1 MVLEKENQQNTTNN
15 NIYEIPPIELLNAP
29 QKNKSN
35 IHEISDNAA
44 TIQKGLYNFGVNAKI
59 TNVSIGPV
67 FTTYEIE
74 LAEGT
79 RISTIEKLKNDIAY
93 LLGAESLDIIKIPSK
108 SLVGIQVKNKER
120 QNVCLRE
127 MLDSDEFE
135 SNKSNL
141 IVAIGK
147 EANGKI
153 KLLDLKESSNI
164 LISGSTGSGKTMLL
178 SSIICSILYKAHP
191 NEVKLIIIDTKN
203 GAESNFFMNIPHLLI
218 PPVTNI
224 MKACAVLK
232 CIMTDLQNRYNVIVK
247 KNCSNINEYNQRT
260 EITEKLPDIV
270 VIIDEFEE
278 LCESEFKAEIEELMF
293 NITRNAEKVGIHFIV
308 ATTKPESKIISGR
321 AKSNFLT
328 RIAFKASLVIDSQL
342 TINSPDA
349 KYLLGN
355 GDMLLKEKWSDK
367 CIRCQATF
375 VSDDE
380 INKIVD
386 FINLA
391 NADLINNNNI
401 NNNLLDIKENTNI
414 KPIEDSYDEE
424 DPLLKEVIEYVI
436 ESGEVS
442 ISNIQRKTKV
452 GYARAGRIIDQ
463 MEEKGIISPYRGSK
477 PREVLIS
484 KKQWNEINN
493 KNDDEIDTIIDN
505 EIENEKIEIN
515 KSNENI
521 NQNDKSN
528 IIEDS
533 EIVKEEQNPVIKILL
548 WIFLFPVMLILFILK
563 NNNLS
568 KWKKAIIIIAIVW
581 ITVLIF

>member
-1 MVLEKENQQNTTNN
+1 MVLEKEKQQNTTNN
-15 NIYEIPPIELLNAP
+15 NIYEFPPIEILNAP

-59 TNVSIGPV
+59 TNISIGPV

-79 RISTIEKLKNDIAY
+79 RISKIENLKNDIAY
-93 LLGAESLDIIKIPSK
+93 LLGAESLDIMKIPSK

-127 MLDSDEFE
+127 ILDSDKFE

-147 EANGKI
+147 EANGNI

-224 MKACAVLK
+224 MEAHAVLK
-232 CIMTDLQNRYNVIVK
+232 WIMTDLQNRYNVIVE

-293 NITRNAEKVGIHFIV
+293 NITRNAEKAGIHFIV

-386 FINLA
+386 FINFA
-391 NADLINNNNI
+391 NADLINNNI
-401 NNNLLDIKENTNI
+401 NNSLLDIEQNTNSEL
-414 KPIEDSYDEE
+414 IEDSHDEE
-424 DPLLKEVIEYVI
+424 DLLLNEAIEYVI
-436 ESGEVS
+436 ESGYAS
-442 ISNIQRKTKV
+442 TYCIQRKFKF

-463 MEEKGIISPYRGSK
+463 MEERGIISPYRGSK

-484 KKQWNEINN
+484 KKQWDEVNN
-493 KNDDEIDTIIDN
+493 KYDSKIYT
-505 EIENEKIEIN
+505 EKIEIN

-521 NQNDKSN
+521 NQNDRSN
-528 IIEDS
+528 IMEGS
-533 EIVKEEQNPVIKILL
+533 ELVEEKNSFIKILL
-548 WIFLFPVMLILFILK
+548 WIFLFPVMFILFILK

-568 KWKKAIIIIAIVW
+568 SWKKAIIIVAIVW
-581 ITVLIF
+581 VIVYIF

>member
-15 NIYEIPPIELLNAP
+15 NIYEFPPIEILNAP

-35 IHEISDNAA
+35 VHETSNNAA

-93 LLGAESLDIIKIPSK
+93 LLSAESLDIIKIPSK

-224 MKACAVLK
+224 MEVCAVLK
-232 CIMTDLQNRYNVIVK
+232 WIMTDLQNRYNVISEK
-247 KNCSNINEYNQRT
+247 KCSNINEYNQKT

-293 NITRNAEKVGIHFIV
+293 NITRNAEKAGIHFIV

-386 FINLA
+386 FINFA
-391 NADLINNNNI
+391 NADLINNNI
-401 NNNLLDIKENTNI
+401 NNSLLDIEQNTNSEL
-414 KPIEDSYDEE
+414 IEDSHDEE
-424 DPLLKEVIEYVI
+424 DLLLNEAIEYVI
-436 ESGEVS
+436 ESGYAS
-442 ISNIQRKTKV
+442 TYCIQRKFKF

-463 MEEKGIISPYRGSK
+463 MEERGIISPYRGSK

-484 KKQWNEINN
+484 KKQWDEVNN
-493 KNDDEIDTIIDN
+493 KYDSKIYT
-505 EIENEKIEIN
+505 EKIEIN

-521 NQNDKSN
+521 NQNDRSN
-528 IIEDS
+528 IMEGS
-533 EIVKEEQNPVIKILL
+533 EIVEEKNSFIKILL
-548 WIFLFPVMLILFILK
+548 WIFLFPVMFILFILK

-568 KWKKAIIIIAIVW
+568 SWKKAIIIVAIVW
-581 ITVLIF
+581 VIVYIF

>member
-1 MVLEKENQQNTTNN
+1 MVLEKGNQQNTTNN

-108 SLVGIQVKNKER
+108 SLVGIQVKNKGR

-147 EANGKI
+147 ETNGKI

-232 CIMTDLQNRYNVIVK
+232 WIMTDLQNRYNVIVK

-270 VIIDEFEE
+270 VIID
-278 LCESEFKAEIEELMF
+278 ESEFKAEIEELMF

-349 KYLLGN
+349 KYLLEN
-355 GDMLLKEKWSDK
+355 GDMLLKEKWSEK

-401 NNNLLDIKENTNI
+401 NNNLLDIKENINI

-493 KNDDEIDTIIDN
+493 KNDDEINTIID
-505 EIENEKIEIN
+505 NEKIEIN

-533 EIVKEEQNPVIKILL
+533 EIVKEKQNPVIKILL

-568 KWKKAIIIIAIVW
+568 NWKKAIIIIAIVW

>member
-1 MVLEKENQQNTTNN
+1 MVLEKEKQQNTTNN
-15 NIYEIPPIELLNAP
+15 NIYEFPPIEILNAP

-59 TNVSIGPV
+59 TNISIGPV

-79 RISTIEKLKNDIAY
+79 RISKIENLKNDIAY
-93 LLGAESLDIIKIPSK
+93 LLGAESLDIMKIPSK

-127 MLDSDEFE
+127 ILDSDKFE

-147 EANGKI
+147 EANGNI

-224 MKACAVLK
+224 MEAHAVLK
-232 CIMTDLQNRYNVIVK
+232 WIMTDLQNRYNVIVE

-293 NITRNAEKVGIHFIV
+293 NITRNAEKAGIHFIV

-386 FINLA
+386 FINFA
-391 NADLINNNNI
+391 NADLINNNI
-401 NNNLLDIKENTNI
+401 NNSLLDIEQNTNSEL
-414 KPIEDSYDEE
+414 IEDSHDEE
-424 DPLLKEVIEYVI
+424 DLLLNEAIEYVI
-436 ESGEVS
+436 ESGYAS
-442 ISNIQRKTKV
+442 TYCIQRKFKF

-463 MEEKGIISPYRGSK
+463 MEERGIISPYRGSK

-484 KKQWNEINN
+484 KKQWDEVNN
-493 KNDDEIDTIIDN
+493 KYDSKIYT
-505 EIENEKIEIN
+505 EKIEIN

-521 NQNDKSN
+521 NQNDRSN
-528 IIEDS
+528 IMEGS
-533 EIVKEEQNPVIKILL
+533 EIVEEKNSFIKILL
-548 WIFLFPVMLILFILK
+548 WIFLFPVMFILFILK

-568 KWKKAIIIIAIVW
+568 SWKKAIIIVAIVW
-581 ITVLIF
+581 VIVYIF

>member
-1 MVLEKENQQNTTNN
+1 MVLEKEKQQNTTNN
-15 NIYEIPPIELLNAP
+15 NIYEFPPIEILNAP

-59 TNVSIGPV
+59 TNISIGPV

-79 RISTIEKLKNDIAY
+79 RISKIENLKNDIAY
-93 LLGAESLDIIKIPSK
+93 LLGAESLDIMKIPSK

-120 QNVCLRE
+120 QKVCLRE
-127 MLDSDEFE
+127 IFDSDKFE

-147 EANGKI
+147 EANGNI

-224 MKACAVLK
+224 MEAHAVLK
-232 CIMTDLQNRYNVIVK
+232 WIMTDLQNRYNVIVE

-293 NITRNAEKVGIHFIV
+293 NITRNAEKAGIHFIV

-386 FINLA
+386 FINFA
-391 NADLINNNNI
+391 NADLINNNI
-401 NNNLLDIKENTNI
+401 NNSLLDIEQNTNSEL
-414 KPIEDSYDEE
+414 IEDSHDEE
-424 DPLLKEVIEYVI
+424 DLLLNEAIEYVI
-436 ESGEVS
+436 ESGYAS
-442 ISNIQRKTKV
+442 TYCIQRKFKF

-463 MEEKGIISPYRGSK
+463 MEERGIISPYRGSK

-484 KKQWNEINN
+484 KKQWDEVNN
-493 KNDDEIDTIIDN
+493 KYDSKIYT
-505 EIENEKIEIN
+505 EKIEIN

-521 NQNDKSN
+521 NQNDRSN
-528 IIEDS
+528 IMEGS
-533 EIVKEEQNPVIKILL
+533 EIVEEKNSFIKILL
-548 WIFLFPVMLILFILK
+548 WIFLFPVMFILFILK

-568 KWKKAIIIIAIVW
+568 SWKKAIIIVAIVW
-581 ITVLIF
+581 VIVYIF

>member
-1 MVLEKENQQNTTNN
+1 MVLEKGNQQNTTNN

-232 CIMTDLQNRYNVIVK
+232 WIMTDLQNRYNVIVK

-355 GDMLLKEKWSDK
+355 GDMLLKEKWSEK

-391 NADLINNNNI
+391 NADLINNNI
-401 NNNLLDIKENTNI
+401 NNNLLDIEENTNNKTI
-414 KPIEDSYDEE
+414 GDSCDEE

-463 MEEKGIISPYRGSK
+463 MEEKGIITPYRGSK

-493 KNDDEIDTIIDN
+493 KNDDEINTIID
-505 EIENEKIEIN
+505 NEKIEIN

-533 EIVKEEQNPVIKILL
+533 EIVKEKQNPVIKILL

-568 KWKKAIIIIAIVW
+568 NWKKAIIIIAIVW

>member
-1 MVLEKENQQNTTNN
+1 MVLEEENQQNTTNN
-15 NIYEIPPIELLNAP
+15 NIYEFPPIEILNVP

-44 TIQKGLYNFGVNAKI
+44 TIQKGLYNLGVNAKV

-67 FTTYEIE
+67 FTIYEIK

-93 LLGAESLDIIKIPSK
+93 LLSAESVEIIKIPSK

-127 MLDSDEFE
+127 ILNSDKFE

-147 EANGKI
+147 EANGNI

-178 SSIICSILYKAHP
+178 SSIICSILYKANP

-203 GAESNFFMNIPHLLI
+203 GVESNFFMNIPHLLI

-224 MKACAVLK
+224 MEACAVLK
-232 CIMTDLQNRYNVIVK
+232 WIMTDLQNRYNVIVE
-247 KNCSNINEYNQRT
+247 KNCSNIDEYNQKT
-260 EITEKLPDIV
+260 EITEKLPEIV

-278 LCESEFKAEIEELMF
+278 LCESEFKTEIEELMF
-293 NITRNAEKVGIHFIV
+293 NITRSAEKVGIYFIV
-308 ATTKPESKIISGR
+308 ATTKLESKIISGR
-321 AKSNFLT
+321 VKSNFLT
-328 RIAFKASLVIDSQL
+328 RIAFKASFVIDSQL

-375 VSDDE
+375 VSDNE
-380 INKIVD
+380 INKIVE

-401 NNNLLDIKENTNI
+401 NNNLLDIEQNTNSELI
-414 KPIEDSYDEE
+414 KDSHNEE
-424 DPLLKEVIEYVI
+424 DPLLNEAIEYVI
-436 ESGEVS
+436 ESGYAS
-442 ISNIQRKTKV
+442 TSCIQRKFKF

-463 MEEKGIISPYRGSK
+463 MEERGIISPYRGSK

-484 KKQWNEINN
+484 KKQLDEVNN
-493 KNDDEIDTIIDN
+493 KYDSKIYT
-505 EIENEKIEIN
+505 ENIEIN

-528 IIEDS
+528 IMEGS
-533 EIVKEEQNPVIKILL
+533 EIVEEEKISFIKILL
-548 WIFLFPVMLILFILK
+548 WIFLFPVMLIIFILK

-568 KWKKAIIIIAIVW
+568 GWKKAIIIGAIVW
-581 ITVLIF
+581 VIVYIF

>member
-1 MVLEKENQQNTTNN
+1 MVLEKEKQQNTTNN
-15 NIYEIPPIELLNAP
+15 NIYEFPPIEILNAP

-59 TNVSIGPV
+59 TNISIGPV

-79 RISTIEKLKNDIAY
+79 RISKIENLKNDIAY
-93 LLGAESLDIIKIPSK
+93 LLGAESLDIMKIPSK

-127 MLDSDEFE
+127 ILDSDKFE

-147 EANGKI
+147 EANGNI

-218 PPVTNI
+218 PPVTNN
-224 MKACAVLK
+224 MEAHEVLK
-232 CIMTDLQNRYNVIVK
+232 WIMTDLQNRYNKKKK

-293 NITRNAEKVGIHFIV
+293 NITRNAEKAGIHFIV

-386 FINLA
+386 FINFA
-391 NADLINNNNI
+391 NADLINNNI
-401 NNNLLDIKENTNI
+401 NNSLLDIEQNTNSEL
-414 KPIEDSYDEE
+414 IEDSHDEE
-424 DPLLKEVIEYVI
+424 DLLLNEAIEYVI
-436 ESGEVS
+436 ESGYAS
-442 ISNIQRKTKV
+442 TYCIQRKFKF

-463 MEEKGIISPYRGSK
+463 MEERGIISPYRGSK

-484 KKQWNEINN
+484 KKQWDEVNN
-493 KNDDEIDTIIDN
+493 KYDSKIYT
-505 EIENEKIEIN
+505 EKIEIN

-521 NQNDKSN
+521 NQNDRSN
-528 IIEDS
+528 IMEGS
-533 EIVKEEQNPVIKILL
+533 ELVEEKNSFIKILL
-548 WIFLFPVMLILFILK
+548 WIFLFPVMFILFILK

-568 KWKKAIIIIAIVW
+568 SWKKAIIIVAIVW
-581 ITVLIF
+581 VIVYIF

>member
-1 MVLEKENQQNTTNN
+1 MVLEKEKQQNTTNN
-15 NIYEIPPIELLNAP
+15 NIYEFPPIEILNAP

-59 TNVSIGPV
+59 TNISIGPV

-79 RISTIEKLKNDIAY
+79 RISKIENLKNDIAY
-93 LLGAESLDIIKIPSK
+93 LLGAESLDIMKIPSK

-127 MLDSDEFE
+127 IFDSDKFE

-147 EANGKI
+147 EANGNI

-203 GAESNFFMNIPHLLI
+203 GAESNFFMNIPYLLI

-224 MKACAVLK
+224 MEAHAVLK
-232 CIMTDLQNRYNVIVK
+232 WIMTDLQNRYNVIVE

-293 NITRNAEKVGIHFIV
+293 NITRNAEKAGIHFIV

-386 FINLA
+386 FINFA
-391 NADLINNNNI
+391 NAGLINNNI
-401 NNNLLDIKENTNI
+401 NNSLLDIEQNTNSEL
-414 KPIEDSYDEE
+414 IEDSHDEE
-424 DPLLKEVIEYVI
+424 DLLLNEAIEYVI
-436 ESGEVS
+436 ESGYAS
-442 ISNIQRKTKV
+442 TYCIQRKFKF

-463 MEEKGIISPYRGSK
+463 MEERGIISPYRGSK

-484 KKQWNEINN
+484 KKQWDEVNN
-493 KNDDEIDTIIDN
+493 KYDSKIYT
-505 EIENEKIEIN
+505 EKIEIN

-521 NQNDKSN
+521 NQNDRSN
-528 IIEDS
+528 IMEGS
-533 EIVKEEQNPVIKILL
+533 EIVEEKNSFIKILL
-548 WIFLFPVMLILFILK
+548 WIFLFPVMFILFILK

-568 KWKKAIIIIAIVW
+568 SWKKAIIIVAIVW
-581 ITVLIF
+581 VIVYIF

>member
-1 MVLEKENQQNTTNN
+1 MVLEEENQQNTTNN
-15 NIYEIPPIELLNAP
+15 NIYEFPPIEILNVP

-44 TIQKGLYNFGVNAKI
+44 TIQKGLYNLGVNAKV

-67 FTTYEIE
+67 FTIYEIK

-93 LLGAESLDIIKIPSK
+93 LLSAESVEIIKIPSK

-127 MLDSDEFE
+127 ILNSDKFE

-147 EANGKI
+147 EANGNI

-178 SSIICSILYKAHP
+178 SSIICSILYKANP

-218 PPVTNI
+218 PPITNI
-224 MKACAVLK
+224 MQACAVLK
-232 CIMTDLQNRYNVIVK
+232 WIMTDLQDRYNVIVE
-247 KNCSNINEYNQRT
+247 KNCSNIDEYNQKT
-260 EITEKLPDIV
+260 EITEKLPEIV

-278 LCESEFKAEIEELMF
+278 LCESEFKTEIEELMF
-293 NITRNAEKVGIHFIV
+293 NITRSAEKVGIYFIV
-308 ATTKPESKIISGR
+308 ATTKLESKIISGR
-321 AKSNFLT
+321 VKSNFLT
-328 RIAFKASLVIDSQL
+328 RIAFKASFVIDSQL

-375 VSDDE
+375 VLDNE

-401 NNNLLDIKENTNI
+401 NNNLLDVEQNTNSEL
-414 KPIEDSYDEE
+414 IEDSHNEE
-424 DPLLKEVIEYVI
+424 DPLLNEAIEYVI
-436 ESGEVS
+436 ESGYAS
-442 ISNIQRKTKV
+442 TSCIQRKFKF

-463 MEEKGIISPYRGSK
+463 MEERGIISPYRGSK

-484 KKQWNEINN
+484 KKQLDEVNN
-493 KNDDEIDTIIDN
+493 KYDSKIYT
-505 EIENEKIEIN
+505 ENIEIN

-528 IIEDS
+528 IMEGS
-533 EIVKEEQNPVIKILL
+533 EIVEEEKISFIKILL
-548 WIFLFPVMLILFILK
+548 WIFLFPVMLIIFILK

-568 KWKKAIIIIAIVW
+568 GWKKAIIIGAIVW
-581 ITVLIF
+581 VIVYIFS

>member
-1 MVLEKENQQNTTNN
+1 MVLEEENQQNTTNN
-15 NIYEIPPIELLNAP
+15 NIYEFPPIEILNVP

-44 TIQKGLYNFGVNAKI
+44 TIQKGLYNLGVNAKV

-67 FTTYEIE
+67 FTIYEIK

-93 LLGAESLDIIKIPSK
+93 LLSAESVEIIKIPSK

-127 MLDSDEFE
+127 ILNSDKFE

-147 EANGKI
+147 EANGNI

-178 SSIICSILYKAHP
+178 SSIICSILYKANP

-203 GAESNFFMNIPHLLI
+203 GVESNFFMNIPHLLI

-224 MKACAVLK
+224 MEACAVLK
-232 CIMTDLQNRYNVIVK
+232 WIMTDLQNRYNVIVE
-247 KNCSNINEYNQRT
+247 KNCSNIDEYNQKT
-260 EITEKLPDIV
+260 EITEKLPEIV

-278 LCESEFKAEIEELMF
+278 LCESEFKTEIEELMF
-293 NITRNAEKVGIHFIV
+293 NITRSAEKVGIYFIV
-308 ATTKPESKIISGR
+308 ATTKLESKIISGR
-321 AKSNFLT
+321 VKSNFLT
-328 RIAFKASLVIDSQL
+328 RIAFKASFVIDSQL

-375 VSDDE
+375 VSDNE

-401 NNNLLDIKENTNI
+401 NNNLLDIEQNTNSEL
-414 KPIEDSYDEE
+414 IEDSHNEE
-424 DPLLKEVIEYVI
+424 DPLLNEAIEYVI
-436 ESGEVS
+436 ESGYAS
-442 ISNIQRKTKV
+442 TSCIQRKFKF

-463 MEEKGIISPYRGSK
+463 MEERGIISPYRGSK

-484 KKQWNEINN
+484 KKQWDEVNN
-493 KNDDEIDTIIDN
+493 KYDSKIHN
-505 EIENEKIEIN
+505 ENIEIN
-515 KSNENI
+515 KSNKNI

-528 IIEDS
+528 IMEGS
-533 EIVKEEQNPVIKILL
+533 EIVEEEKISFIKILL
-548 WIFLFPVMLILFILK
+548 WIFLFPVMLIIFILK

-568 KWKKAIIIIAIVW
+568 GWKKAIIIGAIVW
-581 ITVLIF
+581 VIVYIFS

>member
-1 MVLEKENQQNTTNN
+1 MVLEKEKQQNTTNN
-15 NIYEIPPIELLNAP
+15 NIYEFPPIEILNAP

-59 TNVSIGPV
+59 TNISIGPV

-79 RISTIEKLKNDIAY
+79 RISKIENLKNDIAY
-93 LLGAESLDIIKIPSK
+93 LLGAESLDIMKIPSK

-127 MLDSDEFE
+127 ILDSDKFE

-147 EANGKI
+147 EANGNI

-224 MKACAVLK
+224 MEAHAVLK
-232 CIMTDLQNRYNVIVK
+232 WIMTDLQNRYNVIVE

-278 LCESEFKAEIEELMF
+278 LCESAFKAEIEELMF
-293 NITRNAEKVGIHFIV
+293 NITRNAEKAGIHFIV

-328 RIAFKASLVIDSQL
+328 RITFKASLVIDSQL

-386 FINLA
+386 FINFA
-391 NADLINNNNI
+391 NADLINNNI
-401 NNNLLDIKENTNI
+401 NNSLLDIEQNTNSEL
-414 KPIEDSYDEE
+414 IEDSHDEE
-424 DPLLKEVIEYVI
+424 DLLLNEAIEYVI
-436 ESGEVS
+436 ESGYAS
-442 ISNIQRKTKV
+442 TYCIQRKFKF

-463 MEEKGIISPYRGSK
+463 MEERGIISPYRGSK

-484 KKQWNEINN
+484 KKQWDEVNN
-493 KNDDEIDTIIDN
+493 KYDSKIYT
-505 EIENEKIEIN
+505 EKIEIN

-521 NQNDKSN
+521 NQNDRSN
-528 IIEDS
+528 IMEGS
-533 EIVKEEQNPVIKILL
+533 EIVEEKNSFIKILL
-548 WIFLFPVMLILFILK
+548 WIFLFPVMFILFILK

-568 KWKKAIIIIAIVW
+568 SWKKAIIIVAIVW
-581 ITVLIF
+581 VIVYIF

>member
-120 QNVCLRE
+120 QNVCLKE

-203 GAESNFFMNIPHLLI
+203 GAESNFFMTIPHLLI

-224 MKACAVLK
+224 MKAYAVLK

-386 FINLA
+386 FINL
-391 NADLINNNNI
+391 INNNNI

-493 KNDDEIDTIIDN
+493 KNDDEINTIID
-505 EIENEKIEIN
+505 NEKIEIN

-533 EIVKEEQNPVIKILL
+533 EIVKEKQNPVIKILL

-568 KWKKAIIIIAIVW
+568 NWKKAIIIIAIVW

>member
-1 MVLEKENQQNTTNN
+1 
-15 NIYEIPPIELLNAP
+15 
-29 QKNKSN
+29 
-35 IHEISDNAA
+35 
-44 TIQKGLYNFGVNAKI
+44 
-59 TNVSIGPV
+59 
-67 FTTYEIE
+67 
-74 LAEGT
+74 
-79 RISTIEKLKNDIAY
+79 
-93 LLGAESLDIIKIPSK
+93 
-108 SLVGIQVKNKER
+108 
-120 QNVCLRE
+120 
-127 MLDSDEFE
+127 
-135 SNKSNL
+135 
-141 IVAIGK
+141 
-147 EANGKI
+147 
-153 KLLDLKESSNI
+153 
-164 LISGSTGSGKTMLL
+164 
-178 SSIICSILYKAHP
+178 
-191 NEVKLIIIDTKN
+191 
-203 GAESNFFMNIPHLLI
+203 
-218 PPVTNI
+218 

-232 CIMTDLQNRYNVIVK
+232 WIMTDLQNRYNVIVK

-308 ATTKPESKIISGR
+308 ATTKPESKFISCR

-349 KYLLGN
+349 KYLLEN
-355 GDMLLKEKWSDK
+355 GDMLLKEKWSEK

-401 NNNLLDIKENTNI
+401 NNNLLDIKENINI

-493 KNDDEIDTIIDN
+493 KNDDEINTIID
-505 EIENEKIEIN
+505 NEKIEIN

-533 EIVKEEQNPVIKILL
+533 EIVKEKQNPVIKILL

-568 KWKKAIIIIAIVW
+568 NWKKAIIIIAIVW

>member
-1 MVLEKENQQNTTNN
+1 MVLEEENQQNTIND
-15 NIYEIPPIELLNAP
+15 NIYEFPPIEILNAP
-29 QKNKSN
+29 QKSQ
-35 IHEISDNAA
+35 ISIQEISNNAA

-59 TNVSIGPV
+59 INVSIGPV
-67 FTTYEIE
+67 FTTYEIK

-79 RISTIEKLKNDIAY
+79 RVSKIENLKDDIAY
-93 LLGAESLDIIKIPSK
+93 LLATETLNIIKIPSK
-108 SLVGIQVKNKER
+108 SLVGIQVKNKKR
-120 QNVCLRE
+120 QNVYLKE
-127 MLDSDEFE
+127 MLDSDKFE

-147 EANGKI
+147 DTNGKI
-153 KLLDLKESSNI
+153 KLLDLKQSSNI

-178 SSIICSILYKAHP
+178 SSIICSILYKVHP

-203 GAESNFFMNIPHLLI
+203 GVESNFFKNIPHLLI
-218 PPVTNI
+218 PPVTKI
-224 MKACAVLK
+224 MKAYAVLEWV
-232 CIMTDLQNRYNVIVK
+232 MTEVQNRYNMIIK
-247 KNCSNINEYNQRT
+247 KNCSNIYEYNQNT
-260 EITEKLPDIV
+260 EITKKMPDIV

-293 NITRNAEKVGIHFIV
+293 NITRSAEKVGIHFIV

-328 RIAFKASLVIDSQL
+328 RIALKASLVIDSQL
-342 TINSPDA
+342 TINSPEA

-355 GDMLLKEKWSDK
+355 GDMLLKEKWNDK
-367 CIRCQATF
+367 CVRCQATF

-380 INKIVD
+380 INRIVD
-386 FINLA
+386 FINFN

-401 NNNLLDIKENTNI
+401 NNDLLDIEENANKEL
-414 KPIEDSYDEE
+414 IEDSYDKE
-424 DPLLKEVIEYVI
+424 DPLLNEAIEYVI
-436 ESGEVS
+436 ESGYAS
-442 ISNIQRKTKV
+442 TSCIQRKFKF

-463 MEEKGIISPYRGSK
+463 MEEKGIISSYRESK

-484 KKQWNEINN
+484 KKQWDEVNN
-493 KNDDEIDTIIDN
+493 KYDSKIYT
-505 EIENEKIEIN
+505 EKNEIN

-521 NQNDKSN
+521 SQNDKSN
-528 IIEDS
+528 IMEGS
-533 EIVKEEQNPVIKILL
+533 EIVEEEKLSFIKILL

-568 KWKKAIIIIAIVW
+568 SWKKAIIIVAIVW
-581 ITVLIF
+581 VIVYIF

>member
-1 MVLEKENQQNTTNN
+1 MVLEEENQQNTTNN
-15 NIYEIPPIELLNAP
+15 NIYEFPPIEILNVP

-44 TIQKGLYNFGVNAKI
+44 TIQKGLYNLGVNAKV

-67 FTTYEIE
+67 FTIYEIK

-93 LLGAESLDIIKIPSK
+93 LLSAESVEIIKIPSK

-127 MLDSDEFE
+127 ILNSDKFE

-147 EANGKI
+147 EANGNI

-178 SSIICSILYKAHP
+178 SSIICSILYKANP

-203 GAESNFFMNIPHLLI
+203 GAESNFFMNIPHLLM

-224 MKACAVLK
+224 MQACAVLK
-232 CIMTDLQNRYNVIVK
+232 WIMTDLQDRYNVIVE
-247 KNCSNINEYNQRT
+247 KNCSNIDEYNQKT
-260 EITEKLPDIV
+260 EITEKLPEIV

-278 LCESEFKAEIEELMF
+278 LCESEFKTEIEELMF
-293 NITRNAEKVGIHFIV
+293 NITRSAEKVGIYFIV
-308 ATTKPESKIISGR
+308 ATTKLESKIISGR
-321 AKSNFLT
+321 VKSNFLT
-328 RIAFKASLVIDSQL
+328 RIAFKASFVIDSQL

-375 VSDDE
+375 VSDNE

-401 NNNLLDIKENTNI
+401 NNNLLDYSNITNGYDFEAFVANVYKMLGYNVEGVTSKSGDQGADVIIEKDNIKYAIQVKYYNNPVGNKAIQEVVAAKSFYKTDKAMVVTNSTFTPQAITLANVNDVLLVDGNKLDELIKEV
-414 KPIEDSYDEE
+414 K
-424 DPLLKEVIEYVI
+424 
-436 ESGEVS
+436 
-442 ISNIQRKTKV
+442 
-452 GYARAGRIIDQ
+452 
-463 MEEKGIISPYRGSK
+463 
-477 PREVLIS
+477 
-484 KKQWNEINN
+484 N
-493 KNDDEIDTIIDN
+493 K
-505 EIENEKIEIN
+505 
-515 KSNENI
+515 
-521 NQNDKSN
+521 
-528 IIEDS
+528 
-533 EIVKEEQNPVIKILL
+533 
-548 WIFLFPVMLILFILK
+548 
-563 NNNLS
+563 
-568 KWKKAIIIIAIVW
+568 
-581 ITVLIF
+581 

>member
-1 MVLEKENQQNTTNN
+1 MVLEEENQQNTTNN
-15 NIYEIPPIELLNAP
+15 NIYEFPPIEILNAP

-35 IHEISDNAA
+35 IHKISDNAA
-44 TIQKGLYNFGVNAKI
+44 TIQKGLYNLGVNAKV

-67 FTTYEIE
+67 FTIYEIK

-93 LLGAESLDIIKIPSK
+93 LLSAESLEIIKIPSK
-108 SLVGIQVKNKER
+108 SLVGIQIKNKER

-127 MLDSDEFE
+127 ILNSDKFE

-147 EANGKI
+147 EANGNI

-178 SSIICSILYKAHP
+178 SSIICSILYKANP

-203 GAESNFFMNIPHLLI
+203 GVESNFFMNIPHLLI

-224 MKACAVLK
+224 MEACAVLK
-232 CIMTDLQNRYNVIVK
+232 WIMTDLQNRYNVIVE
-247 KNCSNINEYNQRT
+247 KNCSDIDEYNQKT
-260 EITEKLPDIV
+260 EITEKLPKIV

-278 LCESEFKAEIEELMF
+278 LCESEFKTEIEELMF
-293 NITRNAEKVGIHFIV
+293 NITRSAEKVGIYFIV
-308 ATTKPESKIISGR
+308 ATTKLESKIISGR
-321 AKSNFLT
+321 VKSNFLT
-328 RIAFKASLVIDSQL
+328 RIAFKASFVIDSQL

-375 VSDDE
+375 VSDNE

-401 NNNLLDIKENTNI
+401 NNNLLDIEQNTNSEL
-414 KPIEDSYDEE
+414 IEDLHNEE
-424 DPLLKEVIEYVI
+424 EPILNEAIEYVI
-436 ESGEVS
+436 ESGYAS
-442 ISNIQRKTKV
+442 TSCIKRKFKF

-463 MEEKGIISPYRGSK
+463 MEEKGIISPYIGSK

-484 KKQWNEINN
+484 KKQWDEVNN
-493 KNDDEIDTIIDN
+493 KYDSKIYT
-505 EIENEKIEIN
+505 ENIEIN

-521 NQNDKSN
+521 NQNYKSN
-528 IIEDS
+528 IMEGS
-533 EIVKEEQNPVIKILL
+533 ENVEEEKISFIKILL
-548 WIFLFPVMLILFILK
+548 WIFLFPVMLIIFILK

-568 KWKKAIIIIAIVW
+568 GWKKAIIIGAIVW
-581 ITVLIF
+581 VIVYIF

>member
-15 NIYEIPPIELLNAP
+15 NIYEFPPIEILNAP

-35 IHEISDNAA
+35 VHETSNNAA

-93 LLGAESLDIIKIPSK
+93 LLSAESLDIIKIPSK

-224 MKACAVLK
+224 MEVCAVLK
-232 CIMTDLQNRYNVIVK
+232 WIMTDLQNRYNVISEK
-247 KNCSNINEYNQRT
+247 KCSNINEYNQKT

-386 FINLA
+386 FINFA
-391 NADLINNNNI
+391 NADLINNNI
-401 NNNLLDIKENTNI
+401 NNSLLDIEQNTNSEL
-414 KPIEDSYDEE
+414 IEDSHDEE
-424 DPLLKEVIEYVI
+424 DLLLNEAIEYVI
-436 ESGEVS
+436 ESGYAS
-442 ISNIQRKTKV
+442 TYCIQRKFKF

-463 MEEKGIISPYRGSK
+463 MEERGIISPYRGSK

-484 KKQWNEINN
+484 KKQWDEVNN
-493 KNDDEIDTIIDN
+493 KYDSKIYT
-505 EIENEKIEIN
+505 EKIEIN

-521 NQNDKSN
+521 NQNDRSN
-528 IIEDS
+528 IMEGS
-533 EIVKEEQNPVIKILL
+533 EIVEEKNSFIKILL
-548 WIFLFPVMLILFILK
+548 WIFLFPVMFILFILK

-568 KWKKAIIIIAIVW
+568 SWKKAIIIVAIVW
-581 ITVLIF
+581 VIVYIF

>member
-147 EANGKI
+147 ETNGKI

-355 GDMLLKEKWSDK
+355 GDMLLKEKWSEK

-391 NADLINNNNI
+391 NVDLINNNI
-401 NNNLLDIKENTNI
+401 NNNLLDIEENTNNKTI
-414 KPIEDSYDEE
+414 GDSCDEE

-493 KNDDEIDTIIDN
+493 KNDDKINAIID
-505 EIENEKIEIN
+505 NEKIEIN

-533 EIVKEEQNPVIKILL
+533 EIVKEKQNPVIKILL

-568 KWKKAIIIIAIVW
+568 NWKKAIIIIAIVW

>member
-1 MVLEKENQQNTTNN
+1 MVLEKGNQQNTTNN

-232 CIMTDLQNRYNVIVK
+232 WIMTDLQNRYNVIVK

-355 GDMLLKEKWSDK
+355 GDMLLKEKWSEK

-391 NADLINNNNI
+391 NADLINNNI
-401 NNNLLDIKENTNI
+401 NNNLLDIEENTNNKTI
-414 KPIEDSYDEE
+414 GDSCDEE

-463 MEEKGIISPYRGSK
+463 MEGKGIITPYRGSK

-493 KNDDEIDTIIDN
+493 KNDDEINTIID
-505 EIENEKIEIN
+505 NEKIEIN

-533 EIVKEEQNPVIKILL
+533 EIVKEKQNPVIKILL

-568 KWKKAIIIIAIVW
+568 NWKKAIIIIAIVW

>member
-1 MVLEKENQQNTTNN
+1 MVLEEENQQNTTNN
-15 NIYEIPPIELLNAP
+15 NIYEFPPIEILNVP

-44 TIQKGLYNFGVNAKI
+44 TIQKGLYNLGVNAKV

-67 FTTYEIE
+67 FTIYEIK

-93 LLGAESLDIIKIPSK
+93 LLSAESVEIIKIPSK

-127 MLDSDEFE
+127 ILNSDKFE

-147 EANGKI
+147 EANGNI

-178 SSIICSILYKAHP
+178 SSIICSILYKANP

-203 GAESNFFMNIPHLLI
+203 GVESNFFMNIPHLLI

-224 MKACAVLK
+224 MEACAVLK
-232 CIMTDLQNRYNVIVK
+232 WIMTDLQNRYNVIVE
-247 KNCSNINEYNQRT
+247 KNCSNIDEYNQKT
-260 EITEKLPDIV
+260 EITEKLPEIV

-278 LCESEFKAEIEELMF
+278 LCESEFKTEIEELMF
-293 NITRNAEKVGIHFIV
+293 NITRSAEKVGIYFIV
-308 ATTKPESKIISGR
+308 ATTKLESKIISGR
-321 AKSNFLT
+321 VKSNFLT
-328 RIAFKASLVIDSQL
+328 RIAFKASFVIDSQL

-355 GDMLLKEKWSDK
+355 GDMLLKEKWNDK

-375 VSDDE
+375 VSDNE

-401 NNNLLDIKENTNI
+401 NNNLLDVEQNTNSEL
-414 KPIEDSYDEE
+414 IEDSHNEE
-424 DPLLKEVIEYVI
+424 DPLLNEAIEYVI
-436 ESGEVS
+436 ESGYAS
-442 ISNIQRKTKV
+442 TSCIQRKFKF

-463 MEEKGIISPYRGSK
+463 MEERGIISPYRGSK
-477 PREVLIS
+477 PREGLIS
-484 KKQWNEINN
+484 KKQLDEVNN
-493 KNDDEIDTIIDN
+493 KYDSKIYT
-505 EIENEKIEIN
+505 ENIEIN

-528 IIEDS
+528 IMEGS
-533 EIVKEEQNPVIKILL
+533 EIVEEEKISFIKILL
-548 WIFLFPVMLILFILK
+548 WIFLFPVMLIIFILK

-568 KWKKAIIIIAIVW
+568 GWKKAIIIGAIVW
-581 ITVLIF
+581 VIVYIFS

>member
-1 MVLEKENQQNTTNN
+1 MVLEKGNQQNTTNN

-232 CIMTDLQNRYNVIVK
+232 WIMTDLQNRYNVIVK

-355 GDMLLKEKWSDK
+355 GDMLLKEKWSEK

-391 NADLINNNNI
+391 NADLINNNI
-401 NNNLLDIKENTNI
+401 NNNLLDIEENTNNKTI
-414 KPIEDSYDEE
+414 GDSCDEE

-463 MEEKGIISPYRGSK
+463 MEEKGIITPYRGSK

-493 KNDDEIDTIIDN
+493 KNDDEINTIID
-505 EIENEKIEIN
+505 NEKIEIN

-521 NQNDKSN
+521 NQKDKSN

-533 EIVKEEQNPVIKILL
+533 EIVKEKQNPVIKILL

-568 KWKKAIIIIAIVW
+568 NWKKAIIIIAIVW

>member
-1 MVLEKENQQNTTNN
+1 MVLEEENQQNTTNN
-15 NIYEIPPIELLNAP
+15 NIYEFPPIEILNVP

-35 IHEISDNAA
+35 IHEISNNAA

-93 LLGAESLDIIKIPSK
+93 LLSAESLDITKIPSK
-108 SLVGIQVKNKER
+108 SLVGIQVKNKKR

-127 MLDSDEFE
+127 ILDSDKFE

-147 EANGKI
+147 EANGNI
-153 KLLDLKESSNI
+153 KLLDLKELSNI

-178 SSIICSILYKAHP
+178 SSIICSILYKANP

-224 MKACAVLK
+224 MEACAVLK
-232 CIMTDLQNRYNVIVK
+232 WIMTDLQNRYNVIVE
-247 KNCSNINEYNQRT
+247 KNCSNIDEYNQKT
-260 EITEKLPDIV
+260 EITEKLPEIV

-278 LCESEFKAEIEELMF
+278 LCESEFKTEIEELMF
-293 NITRNAEKVGIHFIV
+293 NITRSAEKVGIYFIV
-308 ATTKPESKIISGR
+308 ATTKLESKIISGR
-321 AKSNFLT
+321 VKSNFLT
-328 RIAFKASLVIDSQL
+328 RIAFKASFVIDSQL

-375 VSDDE
+375 VLDNE

-401 NNNLLDIKENTNI
+401 NNNLLDVEQNTNSEL
-414 KPIEDSYDEE
+414 IEDSHNEE
-424 DPLLKEVIEYVI
+424 DPLLNEAIEYVI
-436 ESGEVS
+436 ESGYAS
-442 ISNIQRKTKV
+442 TSCIQRKFKF

-463 MEEKGIISPYRGSK
+463 MEERGIISPYRGSK

-484 KKQWNEINN
+484 KKQLDEVNN
-493 KNDDEIDTIIDN
+493 KYDSKIYT
-505 EIENEKIEIN
+505 ENIEIN

-528 IIEDS
+528 IMEGS
-533 EIVKEEQNPVIKILL
+533 EIVEEEKISFIKILL
-548 WIFLFPVMLILFILK
+548 WIFLFPVMLIIFILK

-568 KWKKAIIIIAIVW
+568 GWKKATIIGAIVW
-581 ITVLIF
+581 VIVYIFS

>member
-1 MVLEKENQQNTTNN
+1 MVLEEENQQNTTNN
-15 NIYEIPPIELLNAP
+15 NIYEFPPIEILNVP

-44 TIQKGLYNFGVNAKI
+44 TIQKGLYNLGVNAKV

-67 FTTYEIE
+67 FTIYEIK

-93 LLGAESLDIIKIPSK
+93 LLSAESVEIIKIPSK

-127 MLDSDEFE
+127 ILNSDKFE

-147 EANGKI
+147 EANGNI

-178 SSIICSILYKAHP
+178 SSIICSILYKANP

-203 GAESNFFMNIPHLLI
+203 GAESNFFINIPHLLI
-218 PPVTNI
+218 PPITNI
-224 MKACAVLK
+224 MQACAVLK
-232 CIMTDLQNRYNVIVK
+232 WIMTDLQDRYNVIVE
-247 KNCSNINEYNQRT
+247 KNYSNIDEYNQKT
-260 EITEKLPDIV
+260 EITEKLPEIV

-278 LCESEFKAEIEELMF
+278 LCESEFKTEIEELMF
-293 NITRNAEKVGIHFIV
+293 NITRSAEKVGIYFIV
-308 ATTKPESKIISGR
+308 ATTKLESKIISGR
-321 AKSNFLT
+321 VKSNFLT
-328 RIAFKASLVIDSQL
+328 RIAFKASFVIDSQL

-375 VSDDE
+375 VSDNE

-401 NNNLLDIKENTNI
+401 NNNLLDVEQNTNSEL
-414 KPIEDSYDEE
+414 IEDSHNEE
-424 DPLLKEVIEYVI
+424 DPLLNEAIEYVI
-436 ESGEVS
+436 ESGYAS
-442 ISNIQRKTKV
+442 TSCIQRKFKF

-463 MEEKGIISPYRGSK
+463 MEERGIISPYRGSK

-484 KKQWNEINN
+484 KKQWDEVNN
-493 KNDDEIDTIIDN
+493 KYDSKIHTED
-505 EIENEKIEIN
+505 IEIN
-515 KSNENI
+515 KCNKNI

-528 IIEDS
+528 IIGSS
-533 EIVKEEQNPVIKILL
+533 EIVEEEKISFIKILL
-548 WIFLFPVMLILFILK
+548 WIFLFPVMLIIFILK

-568 KWKKAIIIIAIVW
+568 GWKKAIIICAIVLV
-581 ITVLIF
+581 IVYIF

>member
-1 MVLEKENQQNTTNN
+1 MVLEEENQQNTTNN
-15 NIYEIPPIELLNAP
+15 NIYEFPPIEILNVP

-44 TIQKGLYNFGVNAKI
+44 TIQKGLYNLGVNAKV

-67 FTTYEIE
+67 FTIYEIK

-93 LLGAESLDIIKIPSK
+93 LLSAESVEIIKIPSK

-127 MLDSDEFE
+127 ILNSDKFE

-147 EANGKI
+147 EANGNI

-178 SSIICSILYKAHP
+178 SSIICSILYKANP

-203 GAESNFFMNIPHLLI
+203 GAESNFFMNIPHLLM

-224 MKACAVLK
+224 MQACAVLK
-232 CIMTDLQNRYNVIVK
+232 WIMTDLQDRYNVIVE
-247 KNCSNINEYNQRT
+247 KNCSNIDEYNQKT
-260 EITEKLPDIV
+260 EITEKLPEIV

-278 LCESEFKAEIEELMF
+278 LCESEFKTEIEELMF
-293 NITRNAEKVGIHFIV
+293 NITRSAEKVGIYFIV
-308 ATTKPESKIISGR
+308 ATTKLESKIISGR
-321 AKSNFLT
+321 VKSNFLT
-328 RIAFKASLVIDSQL
+328 RIAFKASFVIDSQL

-386 FINLA
+386 FINFA

-401 NNNLLDIKENTNI
+401 NNNLLDIEQNTNSEL
-414 KPIEDSYDEE
+414 IEDSHNEE
-424 DPLLKEVIEYVI
+424 DPLLNEAIEYVI
-436 ESGEVS
+436 ESGYAS
-442 ISNIQRKTKV
+442 TSCIQRKFKF

-463 MEEKGIISPYRGSK
+463 MEERGIISPYRGSK

-484 KKQWNEINN
+484 KKQLDEVNN
-493 KNDDEIDTIIDN
+493 KYDSKIYT
-505 EIENEKIEIN
+505 ENIEIN

-528 IIEDS
+528 IMEGS
-533 EIVKEEQNPVIKILL
+533 EIVEEEKISFIKILL
-548 WIFLFPVMLILFILK
+548 WIFLFPVMLIIFILK

-568 KWKKAIIIIAIVW
+568 GWKKAIIIGAIVW
-581 ITVLIF
+581 VIVYIF

>member
-15 NIYEIPPIELLNAP
+15 NIYEFPPIEILNAP

-35 IHEISDNAA
+35 VHETSNNAA

-93 LLGAESLDIIKIPSK
+93 LLSAESVEIIKIPSK

-127 MLDSDEFE
+127 ILNSDKFE

-147 EANGKI
+147 EANGNI

-178 SSIICSILYKAHP
+178 SSIICSILYKANP

-218 PPVTNI
+218 PPITNI
-224 MKACAVLK
+224 MQACAVLK
-232 CIMTDLQNRYNVIVK
+232 WIMTDLQDRYNVIVE
-247 KNCSNINEYNQRT
+247 KNCSNIDEYNQKT
-260 EITEKLPDIV
+260 EITEKLPEIV

-278 LCESEFKAEIEELMF
+278 LCESEFKTEIEELMF
-293 NITRNAEKVGIHFIV
+293 NITRSAEKVGIYFIV
-308 ATTKPESKIISGR
+308 ATTKLESKIISGR
-321 AKSNFLT
+321 VKSNFLT
-328 RIAFKASLVIDSQL
+328 RIAFKASFVIDSQL

-386 FINLA
+386 FINFA
-391 NADLINNNNI
+391 NADLINNNI
-401 NNNLLDIKENTNI
+401 NNSLLDIEQNTNSEL
-414 KPIEDSYDEE
+414 IEDSHDEE
-424 DPLLKEVIEYVI
+424 DLLLNEAIEYVI
-436 ESGEVS
+436 ESGYAS
-442 ISNIQRKTKV
+442 TYCIQRKFKF

-463 MEEKGIISPYRGSK
+463 MEERGIISPYRGSK

-484 KKQWNEINN
+484 KKQWDEVNN
-493 KNDDEIDTIIDN
+493 KYDSKIYT
-505 EIENEKIEIN
+505 EKIEIN

-521 NQNDKSN
+521 NQNDRSN
-528 IIEDS
+528 IMEGS
-533 EIVKEEQNPVIKILL
+533 EIVEEKNSFIKILL
-548 WIFLFPVMLILFILK
+548 WIFLFPVMFILFILK

-568 KWKKAIIIIAIVW
+568 SWKKAIIIVAIVW
-581 ITVLIF
+581 VIVYIF

>member
-1 MVLEKENQQNTTNN
+1 MVLEEENQQNTTNN
-15 NIYEIPPIELLNAP
+15 NIYEFPPIEILNVP

-35 IHEISDNAA
+35 IHEISNNAA

-93 LLGAESLDIIKIPSK
+93 LLSAESLDITKIPSK
-108 SLVGIQVKNKER
+108 SLVGIQVKNKKR

-127 MLDSDEFE
+127 ILDSDKFE
-135 SNKSNL
+135 ANKSNL

-147 EANGKI
+147 EANGNI
-153 KLLDLKESSNI
+153 KLLDLKELSNI

-178 SSIICSILYKAHP
+178 SSIICSILYKANP

-224 MKACAVLK
+224 MEACAVLK
-232 CIMTDLQNRYNVIVK
+232 WIMTDLQNRYNVIVE
-247 KNCSNINEYNQRT
+247 KNCSNIDEYNQKT
-260 EITEKLPDIV
+260 EITEKLPEIV

-278 LCESEFKAEIEELMF
+278 LCESEFKTEIEELMF
-293 NITRNAEKVGIHFIV
+293 NITRSAEKVGIYFIV
-308 ATTKPESKIISGR
+308 ATTKLESKIISGR
-321 AKSNFLT
+321 VKSNFLT
-328 RIAFKASLVIDSQL
+328 RIAFKASFVIDSQL

-375 VSDDE
+375 VLDNE

-401 NNNLLDIKENTNI
+401 NNNLLDVEQNTNSEL
-414 KPIEDSYDEE
+414 IEDSHNEE
-424 DPLLKEVIEYVI
+424 DPLLNEAIEYVI
-436 ESGEVS
+436 ESGYAS
-442 ISNIQRKTKV
+442 TSCIQRKFKF

-463 MEEKGIISPYRGSK
+463 MEERGIISPYRGSK

-484 KKQWNEINN
+484 KKQLDEVNN
-493 KNDDEIDTIIDN
+493 KYDSKIYT
-505 EIENEKIEIN
+505 ENIEIN

-528 IIEDS
+528 IMEGS
-533 EIVKEEQNPVIKILL
+533 EIVEEEKISFIKILL
-548 WIFLFPVMLILFILK
+548 WIFLFPVMLIIFILK

-568 KWKKAIIIIAIVW
+568 GWKKATIIGAIVW
-581 ITVLIF
+581 VIVYIFS

>member
-1 MVLEKENQQNTTNN
+1 MILEKENQQNTTNN

-35 IHEISDNAA
+35 IHEISDDAA

-74 LAEGT
+74 LAEGM

-127 MLDSDEFE
+127 MLDSDEFK

-278 LCESEFKAEIEELMF
+278 LCENEFKAEIEELIF

-355 GDMLLKEKWSDK
+355 GDMLLKEKWSEK

-391 NADLINNNNI
+391 NVDLINNNI
-401 NNNLLDIKENTNI
+401 NNNLLDIEENTNNKTI
-414 KPIEDSYDEE
+414 GDSCDEE

-493 KNDDEIDTIIDN
+493 KNDDKINAIID
-505 EIENEKIEIN
+505 NEKIEIN

-533 EIVKEEQNPVIKILL
+533 EIVKEKQNPVIKILL

-568 KWKKAIIIIAIVW
+568 NWKKAIIIIAIVW

>member
-35 IHEISDNAA
+35 VHETSNNAA

-93 LLGAESLDIIKIPSK
+93 LLSAESLDIIKIPSK

-224 MKACAVLK
+224 MEVCAVLK
-232 CIMTDLQNRYNVIVK
+232 WIMTDLQNRYNVISEK
-247 KNCSNINEYNQRT
+247 KCSNINEYNQKT

-293 NITRNAEKVGIHFIV
+293 NITRNAEKAGIHFIV

-386 FINLA
+386 FINFA
-391 NADLINNNNI
+391 NADLINNNI
-401 NNNLLDIKENTNI
+401 NNSLLDIEQNTNSEL
-414 KPIEDSYDEE
+414 IEDSHDEE
-424 DPLLKEVIEYVI
+424 DLLLNEAIEYVI
-436 ESGEVS
+436 ESGYAS
-442 ISNIQRKTKV
+442 TYCIQRKFKF

-463 MEEKGIISPYRGSK
+463 MEERGIISPYRGSK

-484 KKQWNEINN
+484 KKQWDEVNN
-493 KNDDEIDTIIDN
+493 KYDSKIYT
-505 EIENEKIEIN
+505 EKIEIN

-521 NQNDKSN
+521 NQNDRSN
-528 IIEDS
+528 IMEGS
-533 EIVKEEQNPVIKILL
+533 EIVEEKNSFIKILL
-548 WIFLFPVMLILFILK
+548 WIFLFPVMFILFILK

-568 KWKKAIIIIAIVW
+568 SWKKAIIIVAIVW
-581 ITVLIF
+581 VIVYIF

>member
-15 NIYEIPPIELLNAP
+15 NIYEFPPIEILNAP

-35 IHEISDNAA
+35 VHETSNNAA

-93 LLGAESLDIIKIPSK
+93 LLSAESVEIIKIPSK

-127 MLDSDEFE
+127 ILNSDKFE

-147 EANGKI
+147 EANGNI

-178 SSIICSILYKAHP
+178 SSIICSILYKANP

-218 PPVTNI
+218 PPITNI
-224 MKACAVLK
+224 MQACAVLK
-232 CIMTDLQNRYNVIVK
+232 WIMTDLQDRYNVIVE
-247 KNCSNINEYNQRT
+247 KNCSNIDEYNQKT
-260 EITEKLPDIV
+260 EITEKLPEIV

-278 LCESEFKAEIEELMF
+278 LCESEFKTEIEELMF
-293 NITRNAEKVGIHFIV
+293 NITRSAEKVGIYFIV
-308 ATTKPESKIISGR
+308 ATTKLESKIISGR
-321 AKSNFLT
+321 VKSNFLT
-328 RIAFKASLVIDSQL
+328 RIAFKASFVIDSQL

-375 VSDDE
+375 VSDNE

-401 NNNLLDIKENTNI
+401 NNNLLDIEQNTNSEL
-414 KPIEDSYDEE
+414 IEDSHNEE
-424 DPLLKEVIEYVI
+424 DPLLNEAIEYVI
-436 ESGEVS
+436 ESGYAS
-442 ISNIQRKTKV
+442 TSCIQRKFKF

-463 MEEKGIISPYRGSK
+463 MEERGIISPYRGSK

-484 KKQWNEINN
+484 KKQWDEVNN
-493 KNDDEIDTIIDN
+493 KYDSKIYT
-505 EIENEKIEIN
+505 EKIEIN

-521 NQNDKSN
+521 NQNDRSN
-528 IIEDS
+528 IMEGS
-533 EIVKEEQNPVIKILL
+533 EIVEEKNSFIKILL
-548 WIFLFPVMLILFILK
+548 WIFLFPVMFILFILK

-568 KWKKAIIIIAIVW
+568 SWKKAIIIVAIVW
-581 ITVLIF
+581 VIVYIF

>member
-1 MVLEKENQQNTTNN
+1 MVLEEENQQNTTNN
-15 NIYEIPPIELLNAP
+15 NIYEFPPIEILNVP

-44 TIQKGLYNFGVNAKI
+44 TIQKGLYNLGVNAKV

-67 FTTYEIE
+67 FTIYEIK

-93 LLGAESLDIIKIPSK
+93 LLSAESVEIIKIPSK

-127 MLDSDEFE
+127 ILNSDKFE

-147 EANGKI
+147 EANGNI

-178 SSIICSILYKAHP
+178 SSIICSILYKANP

-203 GAESNFFMNIPHLLI
+203 GAESNFFMNIPHLLM

-224 MKACAVLK
+224 MQACAVLK
-232 CIMTDLQNRYNVIVK
+232 WIMTDLQDRYNVIVE
-247 KNCSNINEYNQRT
+247 KNCSNIDEYNQKT
-260 EITEKLPDIV
+260 EITEKLPEIV

-278 LCESEFKAEIEELMF
+278 LCESEFKTEIEELMF
-293 NITRNAEKVGIHFIV
+293 NITRSAEKVGIYFIV
-308 ATTKPESKIISGR
+308 ATTKLESKIISGIV
-321 AKSNFLT
+321 KSNFLT
-328 RIAFKASLVIDSQL
+328 RIAFKASFVIDSQL

-375 VSDDE
+375 VSDNE
-380 INKIVD
+380 IYKIVD
-386 FINLA
+386 YINLA

-401 NNNLLDIKENTNI
+401 NNNLLDIEQNTNSEL
-414 KPIEDSYDEE
+414 IEDSHNEE
-424 DPLLKEVIEYVI
+424 DPLLNEAIEYVI
-436 ESGEVS
+436 ESGYAS
-442 ISNIQRKTKV
+442 TSCIQRKFKF

-463 MEEKGIISPYRGSK
+463 MEERGIISPYRGSK

-484 KKQWNEINN
+484 KKQWDEVNN
-493 KNDDEIDTIIDN
+493 KYDSKIHTED
-505 EIENEKIEIN
+505 IEIN
-515 KSNENI
+515 KCNGNI
-521 NQNDKSN
+521 NQDYKSN
-528 IIEDS
+528 
-533 EIVKEEQNPVIKILL
+533 VQ
-548 WIFLFPVMLILFILK
+548 
-563 NNNLS
+563 
-568 KWKKAIIIIAIVW
+568 
-581 ITVLIF
+581 

>member
-355 GDMLLKEKWSDK
+355 GDMLLKEKWSEK

-391 NADLINNNNI
+391 NVDLINNNI
-401 NNNLLDIKENTNI
+401 NNNLLDIEENTNNKTI
-414 KPIEDSYDEE
+414 GDSCDEE

-493 KNDDEIDTIIDN
+493 KNDDKINAIID
-505 EIENEKIEIN
+505 NEKIEIN

-533 EIVKEEQNPVIKILL
+533 EIVKEKQNPVIKILL

-568 KWKKAIIIIAIVW
+568 NWKKAIIIIAIVW

>member
-1 MVLEKENQQNTTNN
+1 MVLEEENQQNTTNN
-15 NIYEIPPIELLNAP
+15 NIYEFPPIEILNVP

-44 TIQKGLYNFGVNAKI
+44 TIQKGLYNLGVNAKV

-67 FTTYEIE
+67 FTIYEIK

-93 LLGAESLDIIKIPSK
+93 LLSAESVEIIKIPSK

-127 MLDSDEFE
+127 ILNSDKFE

-147 EANGKI
+147 EANGNI

-178 SSIICSILYKAHP
+178 SSIICSILYKANP

-203 GAESNFFMNIPHLLI
+203 GAESNFFMNIPHLLM

-224 MKACAVLK
+224 MQACAVLK
-232 CIMTDLQNRYNVIVK
+232 WIMTDLQDRYNVIVE
-247 KNCSNINEYNQRT
+247 KNCSNIDEYNQKT
-260 EITEKLPDIV
+260 EITEKLPEIV

-278 LCESEFKAEIEELMF
+278 LCESEFKTEIEELMF
-293 NITRNAEKVGIHFIV
+293 NITRSAEKVGIYFIV
-308 ATTKPESKIISGR
+308 ATTKLESKIISGR
-321 AKSNFLT
+321 VKSNFLT
-328 RIAFKASLVIDSQL
+328 RIAFKASFVIDSQL

-375 VSDDE
+375 VSDNE

-401 NNNLLDIKENTNI
+401 NNNLLDVEQNTNSEL
-414 KPIEDSYDEE
+414 IEDSHNEE
-424 DPLLKEVIEYVI
+424 DPLLNEAIEYVI
-436 ESGEVS
+436 ESGYAS
-442 ISNIQRKTKV
+442 TSCIQRKFKF

-463 MEEKGIISPYRGSK
+463 MEERGIISPYRGSK

-484 KKQWNEINN
+484 KKQLDEVNN
-493 KNDDEIDTIIDN
+493 KYDSKIYT
-505 EIENEKIEIN
+505 ENIEIN

-528 IIEDS
+528 IMEGS
-533 EIVKEEQNPVIKILL
+533 EIVEEEKISFIKILL
-548 WIFLFPVMLILFILK
+548 WIFLFPVMLIIFILK

-568 KWKKAIIIIAIVW
+568 GWKKAIIIGAIVW
-581 ITVLIF
+581 VIVYIF